1 MTTEATTFSRHMRG
15 EDAGY
20 KTFTKPNTLQRF
32 RHFIEYSGWDEVI
45 FAQEGWIDK
54 LCIGV
59 IIVASLYF
67 IPPVLVMLFLR

>member
-20 KTFTKPNTLQRF
+20 KTFTKLNYLRRF
-32 RHFIEYSGWDEVI
+32 RHFIEHSDWDEVI
-45 FAQEGWIDK
+45 LSQEEWIDN

-59 IIVASLYF
+59 IIVASVYF
-67 IPPVLVMLFLR
+67 IPPVLVMLFLG

>member
-1 MTTEATTFSRHMRG
+1 MIIEATTFSKHIRG
-15 EDAGY
+15 EGAGY
-20 KTFTKPNTLQRF
+20 ETFTNPNSLR
-32 RHFIEYSGWDEVI
+32 RRRYFIEHSDWDEVI
-45 FAQEGWIDK
+45 LAQEEWINN